1 MLTRG
6 KGAVSDTLS
15 LDHKYKTISHHHN
28 KSCIAAF
35 PQSDQFAV
43 GETSGGV
50 TLAAGLD
57 RELTEEYQLLLTA
70 TDMGSPSLRYSP
82 LLLCGEGRGCE
93 VCGSLCSSSAQLL
106 VTVADVN
113 DNSPVFQQLFYRVE
127 VSEVR

>member
-1 MLTRG
+1 MLTRE

-15 LDHKYKTISHHHN
+15 LDHKYEKISHHHN
-28 KSCIAAF
+28 KSCIAVF
-35 PQSDQFAV
+35 PQNDQFAV

-82 LLLCGEGRGCE
+82 LLLCGEE
-93 VCGSLCSSSAQLL
+93 KL
-106 VTVADVN
+106 
-113 DNSPVFQQLFYRVE
+113 
-127 VSEVR
+127 